1 MNTQKGFSLAQS
13 ELVFIGQTT
22 LWVALAGLITGVI
35 SIISHGNFGVY
46 TPVALAL
53 VPVLQG
59 LVLKF
64 DGKVPV
70 APPTV

>member
-13 ELVFIGQTT
+13 ELEFIGQTT
-22 LWVALAGLITGVI
+22 LWVTAAGVVTALIA
-35 SIISHGNFGVY
+35 IISHANFGTY

-64 DGKVPV
+64 DGKVPT